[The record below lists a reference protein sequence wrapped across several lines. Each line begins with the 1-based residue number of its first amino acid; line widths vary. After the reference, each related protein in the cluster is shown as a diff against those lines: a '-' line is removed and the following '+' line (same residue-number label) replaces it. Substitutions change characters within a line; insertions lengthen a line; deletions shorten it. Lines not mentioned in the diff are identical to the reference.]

1 MKIKVIVYEAEER
14 GYWAEVPSF
23 PGCAT
28 QGKTFDELLNKLYEA
43 VERGLSIPYMI
54 YEQPSELPQFKHL

>member
-1 MKIKVIVYEAEER
+1 MTYQLENDI
-14 GYWAEVPSF
+14 
-23 PGCAT
+23 T
-28 QGKTFDELLNKLYEA
+28 QGKTFDDLLNNLYEA